1 MLAKYTATWIE
12 ERDKHSVSLF
22 EDPDQ
27 RAKGSLDLPLEVHL
41 QAMYELKS
49 SSKTTDSKNNNEGTK
64 KCLQL
69 VSWNTMKQGKA
80 KNNRWF
86 LSDTFYPL
94 VAEAFKTKQTFHRI
108 YNLGV
113 FFKGNKERAERAFPP
128 IITAAFGGRSFY
140 VRS

>member
-49 SSKTTDSKNNNEGTK
+49 SSKITDSKNNNEGTK

-69 VSWNTMKQGKA
+69 VSWNTMKQEKA
-80 KNNRWF
+80 KKTCWF
-86 LSDTFYPL
+86 VSDTFYPL
-94 VAEAFKTKQTFHRI
+94 VAETFKTKQTLHRM
-108 YNLGV
+108 YNLG
-113 FFKGNKERAERAFPP
+113 FFLKETRKGQKGLSPP
-128 IITAAFGGRSFY
+128 
-140 VRS
+140 